1 MQQWKQE
8 SATKVPPIVCA
19 DDVQQQVKQVKL
31 GEAGAD
37 QPEIKSYPTSH
48 QLMALEGGLV
58 RTQQ

>member
-1 MQQWKQE
+1 MYVVVETGKCNE
-8 SATKVPPIVCA
+8 SPPPPPPIVCA

-48 QLMALEGGLV
+48 
-58 RTQQ
+58 